1 MLSIEATGKNIEQAI
16 ENALFELKAIREDVD
31 IKILEEGGFFKK
43 AKVLVSIS
51 EDAVEKYQSREKKR
65 QEIVAEVKTE
75 ETVAEQAQQQ
85 EEEPKKEEEV
95 VAEQDDHDE
104 EIEVLVSENAQ
115 PTSATDVEKTQYFIN
130 GIIQKAKLAGNVEVY
145 ESDDEVLAKITGA
158 SELIGYRG
166 EGLNALQ
173 YLTSVMVSKNN
184 RHSKRVKVDC
194 DNYRA
199 RREDTLIALAHRM
212 ERKVEKSHSS
222 VKLEPMTANE
232 RRIIHTALSNSKTVQ
247 TESKGTEPHRFLVIS
262 PKQN

>member
-65 QEIVAEVKTE
+65 QEIVAEDS
-75 ETVAEQAQQQ
+75 VAEQAQQQ
-85 EEEPKKEEEV
+85 EQEPKKEEEV

-130 GIIQKAKLAGNVEVY
+130 GIIQKAKLSGNVEVY

-166 EGLNALQ
+166 EGLNAL
-173 YLTSVMVSKNN
+173 
-184 RHSKRVKVDC
+184 
-194 DNYRA
+194 
-199 RREDTLIALAHRM
+199 
-212 ERKVEKSHSS
+212 
-222 VKLEPMTANE
+222 
-232 RRIIHTALSNSKTVQ
+232 
-247 TESKGTEPHRFLVIS
+247 
-262 PKQN
+262 